1 MLIIRV
7 SALGEALTG
16 KLPLFAHRAY
26 FPPWLKKIKCV
37 FKATA
42 QVVPAAVSYASATSG
57 NLRGMTASG
66 RPRRRSSG
74 SPPSSPRGSRWG
86 FPPGLPPRMAVP
98 GAWLGRGR
106 RWRARP
112 LVDATPGVPG
122 VSRRGA
128 CIGQKRRR
136 SHQPNAVLWR
146 IRHSEH
152 LHQRSIG
159 PAVPPTAGQ
168 DAADSA
174 VEAAPLRGG
183 RSSINRN

>member
-1 MLIIRV
+1 MIKHLVEVDNSLQLRRLLRKRMLIIRV

-98 GAWLGRGR
+98 GAWLGRGG
-106 RWRARP
+106 ARP

-122 VSRRGA
+122 VSRRGMH
-128 CIGQKRRR
+128 R
-136 SHQPNAVLWR
+136 P
-146 IRHSEH
+146 E
-152 LHQRSIG
+152 
-159 PAVPPTAGQ
+159 TAPIP
-168 DAADSA
+168 SA
-174 VEAAPLRGG
+174 
-183 RSSINRN
+183 